1 MFEKADANKD
11 GTIGGPEVTNF
22 AEPYKASAQ
31 ISGGEGGDTEL
42 TITQEQFK
50 EACMKDAFKDVQMPR
65 RPNASIERRFI
76 YPAARRLHGGHSFVR
91 ATVRR
96 TICNLA
102 EIEAA

>member
-1 MFEKADANKD
+1 MKKLLLLTGIVLAWAITPASAADEASCQQMFEKADANKD

-50 EACMKDAFKDVQMPR
+50 EACMKDAFKDVQMPQ
-65 RPNASIERRFI
+65 
-76 YPAARRLHGGHSFVR
+76 
-91 ATVRR
+91 
-96 TICNLA
+96 
-102 EIEAA
+102 